1 MCIETL
7 VEFDAEVQLSG
18 QRTKSHGLQRLHHG
32 QHGVGISQLMV
43 FTRPGKHRKKRWKI
57 TIVYGKINICHGK
70 INYKW
75 LTTME
80 HHHF

>member
-43 FTRPGKHRKKRWKI
+43 FTRPGKHRKNDGKSPLFVGKS
-57 TIVYGKINICHGK
+57 TING
-70 INYKW
+70 
-75 LTTME
+75 
-80 HHHF
+80 